1 MKKWMSFLVMGLLL
15 SSTAWAQVNAEGGV
29 ERGTWELGIK
39 GGLSVPLGDYKDLV
53 DPGLTIAI
61 PFGYYVS
68 PKFALGV
75 EMGAS
80 WTGAS
85 DSAQIMMFRDKGV
98 PLDAEIKPRLYRMC
112 LYGRYRFRDAGVSPY
127 LLGVAGF
134 YLQQTK
140 AVYSGISQTFND
152 GYLGGGLGLGVSWV
166 YEEKVK
172 AYLEALV
179 QDAGRTGSTPLTIL
193 DLRLGMAFLL

>member
-1 MKKWMSFLVMGLLL
+1 MKTWVSLLAMGLLL
-15 SSTAWAQVNAEGGV
+15 ASPAWGQVNANGGV
-29 ERGTWELGIK
+29 AKGAWELGVK

-53 DPGLTIAI
+53 DPGLTIAV
-61 PFGYYVS
+61 PFGYYIS

-98 PLDAEIKPRLYRMC
+98 PLDAEIKPRLYRLC
-112 LYGRYRFRDAGVSPY
+112 LYGRYRFRDAAVSPY

-140 AVYSGISQTFND
+140 AVSGISQTFND

-166 YEEKVK
+166 YEENIK
-172 AYLEALV
+172 AYVEGLF
-179 QDAGRTGSTPLTIL
+179 QDAGRTGNTPLSIL
-193 DLRLGMAFLL
+193 DLRLGIAFLL